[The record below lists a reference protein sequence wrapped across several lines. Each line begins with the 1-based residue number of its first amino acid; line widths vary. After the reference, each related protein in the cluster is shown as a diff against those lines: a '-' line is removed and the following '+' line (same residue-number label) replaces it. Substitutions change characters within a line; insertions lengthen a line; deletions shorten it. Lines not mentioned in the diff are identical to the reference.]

1 MKAAIRTGFLGYT
14 FSFTQNFP
22 VPSFDPNSSKHKH
35 AVFIKVQSA
44 AINPVDYKLPRFVLG
59 PIVARDFCGVVEQV
73 GSQVTSFQV
82 GDEVFGNSSVGSLA
96 EYTIAQESTI
106 AKKNHNWTAAECAA
120 LPVAY
125 QSALQSLQVGNIIP
139 KGSESKTSETI
150 LEKDVLIIGASG
162 GCGVAGI
169 QLCKAAG
176 VKRIVAIC
184 SKKNTELVK
193 DLGATEVVNYDVP
206 DELNDFFQRNKGQ
219 FDCVYDAATG
229 SGGNEDYWNQ
239 SIPLLKPKVG
249 QFVALNGPPG
259 KWTRALLGWQKKNES
274 IILCR
279 GNTADLEYV
288 VNLLN
293 RTGARPMVNVYDFSE
308 DGLADAFKALKSRR
322 AKGKLVFQ
330 VE

>member
-14 FSFTQNFP
+14 FTFTQNFAI
-22 VPSFDPNSSKHKH
+22 PSFDPNSSKHKH

-44 AINPVDYKLPRFVLG
+44 AINPVDYKLPRFIIG
-59 PIVARDFCGVVEQV
+59 PIIGRDFCGVVEQV

-82 GDEVFGNSSVGSLA
+82 GDQVFGNSSTGSLA
-96 EYTIAQESTI
+96 EYTIAQDSMI
-106 AKKNHNWTAAECAA
+106 AKTHKDWTEEECAA

-139 KGSESKTSETI
+139 KGLEGTSSG
-150 LEKDVLIIGASG
+150 EKNVLIIGASG

-169 QLCKAAG
+169 QLCNAEG

-184 SKKNTELVK
+184 SKKNTEFVQHF
-193 DLGATEVVNYDVP
+193 GATEVVNYDVP
-206 DELNDFFQRNKGQ
+206 HELNDFFQRNKGQ

-229 SGGNEDYWNQ
+229 SGGNEDYWNM

-249 QFVALNGPPG
+249 QFVALNGPAG
-259 KWTRALLGWQKKNES
+259 RWVRALLGWQKKNES

-279 GNTADLEYV
+279 SNTADLEHII
-288 VNLLN
+288 NLLN
-293 RTGARPMVNVYDFSE
+293 KTGARPIINQYVFSE
-308 DGLADAFKALKSRR
+308 DGLAEAFKALKSRR
-322 AKGKLVFQ
+322 AKGKLVFH